1 MAVSK
6 AMTVLSLSS
15 LLVCAI
21 FLGEEVEGL
30 RIGYGALSRDDI
42 PGCSFMHPENCYKMK
57 INPYQRGCETEERCR
72 NSLSYRKNP

>member
-30 RIGYGALSRDDI
+30 RIGYDALSRDDI
-42 PGCSFMHPENCYKMK
+42 PGCGFMHPENCYKMK
-57 INPYQRGCETEERCR
+57 INPYQRGCEPEERCR